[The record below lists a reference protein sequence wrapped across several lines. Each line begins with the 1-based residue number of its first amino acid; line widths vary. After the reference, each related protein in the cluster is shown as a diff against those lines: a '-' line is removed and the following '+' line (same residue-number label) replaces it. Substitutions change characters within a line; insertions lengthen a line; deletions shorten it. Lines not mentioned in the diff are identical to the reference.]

1 MSNLIEDLYT
11 IKHNPFKYSEY
22 IYSFYSQIDE
32 IDNNFLYLPLII
44 PLSTYPLLNEK
55 LLHAKFGKKQQ
66 SSIWSIFPDKSY
78 FYDLQD
84 RIDEFC
90 DLSPLSFM
98 YCLTNDWLTI
108 NTEKL
113 VVKVT
118 ETSNCKIIKSAS
130 NLGKLMRNY
139 SITEIQ
145 SFLGVKLN
153 ENNY

>member
-22 IYSFYSQIDE
+22 IYSFYSKIGE
-32 IDNNFLYLPLII
+32 ENNNILFFPLII
-44 PLSTYPLLNEK
+44 PLSTYSLLNDK
-55 LLHAKFGKKQQ
+55 LEHAQFGEKKQ
-66 SSIWSIFPDKSY
+66 SSLWSIFPNKSY

-90 DLSPLSFM
+90 DLSQLSFM

-130 NLGKLMRNY
+130 NLGKLMKNY